1 MSQAAGGTALVTGG
15 ASGIGYLVGSRLLDG
30 GLERLVVWDLDE
42 EALGLAV
49 EGWRSRGHRVDGLK
63 VDVTD
68 LDAVRMALQEMA
80 EGGVAIDLLINNAGI
95 VVGQAFASHT
105 HDEIQR
111 TMAVNALA
119 PMHLA
124 RMVLPGMVDRGKGH
138 IVNVSSAAAM
148 VSNPGMSVYC
158 GSKWALAGWS
168 DSLRLEMERGGTG
181 VRVTTVMP
189 YYIDTGMFDGVRS
202 RLIPILEPDDVARE
216 IVSGIQKDRIFVRLP
231 RWLAFLPLLRGVL
244 PTRWFDRIAGDWVG
258 VYRSMDTFQGRVGS
272 DEGATHA
279 PEGSA
284 QPRKP

>member
-1 MSQAAGGTALVTGG
+1 VSQVAGSTALVTGG
-15 ASGIGYLVGSRLLDG
+15 ASGIGYLVGSRLLEG
-30 GLERLVVWDLDE
+30 GLERLLVWDLDE
-42 EALGLAV
+42 EALVRAV
-49 EGWRSRGHRVDGLK
+49 DGWRSRGHRVDGQK

-68 LDAVRMALQEMA
+68 LEAVRTALQEIA
-80 EGGVAIDLLINNAGI
+80 ERGVALDLLINNAGI

-124 RMVLPGMVDRGKGH
+124 RMVLPGMMDRGKGH

-189 YYIDTGMFDGVRS
+189 YYIDTGMFGGVRS
-202 RLIPILEPDDVARE
+202 RFIPILEPDAVARE
-216 IVSGIQKDRIFVRLP
+216 IVSGVRKDRIFVRLP
-231 RWLAFLPLLRGVL
+231 PWLALLPLLRGLL

-258 VYRSMDTFQGRVGS
+258 VYQSMDTFRGRVGP
-272 DEGATHA
+272 DGGATQE

-284 QPRKP
+284 QPGRP